1 MNNEYAQLL
10 TKTTHGNYN
19 RTQKN
24 TKEKQKIN
32 DMQNNWKHVDNC
44 MLLL

>member
-1 MNNEYAQLL
+1 METITEQ
-10 TKTTHGNYN
+10 KT
-19 RTQKN
+19 Q
-24 TKEKQKIN
+24 KEKQKIN